1 MTKPGN
7 VLSPFTHVKVLL
19 TTAFLS
25 ISSISIATELV
36 YVPTNPSFGG
46 NPNNGGYLLNNAAAS
61 NKHKAPSGDSGF
73 EQESALDRFSS
84 NLQSQLLNDLLS
96 DSLNNSGAS
105 NQTLDANGFTV
116 NLVKKVDGTLVVTIT
131 DKETSATSTIEL
143 SNNN

>member
-1 MTKPGN
+1 MTKERT
-7 VLSPFTHVKVLL
+7 VLSPTTILKAALLAVLL
-19 TTAFLS
+19 PVAS
-25 ISSISIATELV
+25 AAQATELV

-46 NPNNGGYLLNNAAAS
+46 NPGNGGYLLNNAAAS
-61 NKHKAPSGDSGF
+61 NKHKAPSDDFGF

-96 DSLNNSGAS
+96 ESLTSGDN

-116 NLVKKVDGTLVVTIT
+116 NINKNNGQLIVTIT
-131 DKETSATSTIEL
+131 DKETGATSQIQL